1 MLRDLLTQKDKPVE
15 VLTTG
20 ATLKRGAF
28 VYKDAEDDQIKV
40 LASGLGD
47 DLVDICKN
55 YDGENSIIDPNDA
68 AFETIAEGEQAI
80 RIPTLFGEHYATSEL
95 TRNYADIGDPM
106 NVTAGKLVKA
116 AGASAYQWVYR
127 GTYSDGTGIAMH
139 EIEKVTPATAPASRT
154 LVYNSNGGTGTLVDA
169 RSPYFQGKTAIAL
182 ENTFVAPAYYTFE
195 CWNPAANGSGT
206 DVDPGD
212 EVTIGASNITLYA
225 QWQATYSGI
234 IYDENG
240 GSGELVDDNLYEEDD
255 VATVLDNEFTPPSG
269 YIFSGWNT
277 EADGTGT
284 SYSAEDEITILE
296 ANLGTPITLYA
307 IWVDDED
314 TFRLE
319 YDANTGEGE
328 MVDPN
333 SPYEADETAVLLAND
348 FTPPEG
354 KIFFGWNSLANGTGD
369 PHAPEEEFA
378 IAADTKLYAQ
388 WVDAFTVTYDPNGGT
403 GSMADEN
410 SPYPTGSDVTVLMN
424 AFTPPTGKAFAGWNT
439 NAEGTGDNH
448 YPNDIIEGI
457 AADITLYPKWI
468 DTFTLSYNA
477 NGGIGSQ
484 VDPNSP
490 YLDGA
495 SATVMH
501 SGFLA
506 PEGKVFSVFNTQADG
521 LGDAYAPGGPL
532 LMLANT
538 TLYAIWVDDV

>member
-55 YDGENSIIDPNDA
+55 YDGENSILDPNDA

-116 AGASAYQWVYR
+116 AGASAYQWIYR

-139 EIEKVTPATAPASRT
+139 EVEKVTPATAPASRT
-154 LVYNSNGGTGTLVDA
+154 LVYNSNGGSGTLTDP

-182 ENTFVAPAYYTFE
+182 ENTFTAPVYYTFKD
-195 CWNPAANGSGT
+195 WDTAANGSGT
-206 DVDPGD
+206 NYDPGD
-212 EVTIGASNITLYA
+212 EVTISTSNITLYA

-234 IYDENG
+234 VYNKNNG
-240 GSGELVDDNLYEEDD
+240 AGELVDENLYEEDD
-255 VATVLDNEFTPPSG
+255 VATVLDNTFTPPSG
-269 YIFSGWNT
+269 YVFSSWNT
-277 EADGTGT
+277 TAAGDGT
-284 SYSAEDEITILE
+284 SYDPEDEITILE

-307 IWVDDED
+307 IWVDDET

-319 YDANTGEGE
+319 YDANTGEGS
-328 MVDPN
+328 MVDHN
-333 SPYEADETAVLLAND
+333 SPYEADDTAVVLDNA

-354 KIFFGWNSLANGTGD
+354 KVFNGFNSAADGSGTTYL
-369 PHAPEEEFA
+369 PEIEIA
-378 IAADTKLYAQ
+378 IAADMTLYAQ

-403 GSMADEN
+403 GSLVDEN
-410 SPYPTGSDVTVLMN
+410 SPYATGSDVTVLTN
-424 AFTPPTGKAFAGWNT
+424 TFTPPTGKAFAGWNT
-439 NAEGTGDNH
+439 NEESTGDNH
-448 YPNDIIEGI
+448 YPNDVIEGI
-457 AADITLYPKWI
+457 AADITLYAKWI
-468 DTFTLSYNA
+468 NIYTLTYNA
-477 NGGIGSQ
+477 NGGLGTQ

-490 YLDGA
+490 YLSGA
-495 SATVMH
+495 TATVMNN
-501 SGFLA
+501 GFVA
-506 PEGKVFSVFNTQADG
+506 QEGKQFASFNTAADG
-521 LGDAYAPGGPL
+521 TGTSYAPGASIS
-532 LMLANT
+532 MSANV
-538 TLYAIWVDDV
+538 TLYAIWEDAT